1 MSKTITLANGVEMP
15 RVGMGVFQMTPEQA
29 ENATKWALEAGYRSI
44 DTAQGYNNEEAVGRG
59 LIASGLAREEV
70 FITTKVRAS
79 QLGYDATK
87 TAFYE
92 SLEKLQLDYIDLF
105 LIHWPKTGLY
115 NDAWRA
121 MEELYEAGKIKAIGV
136 SNFLPEH
143 LDQLLTT
150 AKIVPMINQIE
161 VHPMLNQAEARKYND
176 SLGIV
181 TEAYSPLGSGHL
193 LRHPALLE
201 LAEKY
206 GKTTAQLMIR
216 WEIQN
221 DILTIPKSVN
231 KDRITAN
238 FDAWDFNISAED
250 IEIINGLNENK
261 RVGTDP
267 HHFMEIFYGDMAQP
281 EYVLSDW
288 EKDLENKR

>member
-1 MSKTITLANGVEMP
+1 MSRTIKLANGIEMP
-15 RVGMGVFQMTPEQA
+15 RVGLGVFQMTPEQA
-29 ENATKWALEAGYRSI
+29 ENATKVALEAGYRSI
-44 DTAQGYNNEEAVGRG
+44 DTAQGYNNEEAVGGG
-59 LIASGLAREEV
+59 LIASSIPREEV

-79 QLGYDATK
+79 LLGYDTTK
-87 TAFYE
+87 AAFYE

-115 NDAWRA
+115 NEAWRA
-121 MEELYEAGKIKAIGV
+121 MEELYEAGKIRAIGV

-143 LDQLLTT
+143 LAQLLTT
-150 AKIVPMINQIE
+150 AKITPMINQIE
-161 VHPMLNQAEARKYND
+161 VHPMLSQVEARKHND
-176 SLGIV
+176 SLGII
-181 TEAYSPLGSGHL
+181 TEAYCPLGSGRL
-193 LRHPALLE
+193 LHHPELLK

-221 DILTIPKSVN
+221 NIVTIPKSVN
-231 KDRITAN
+231 QDRIKSN
-238 FDAWDFNISAED
+238 FDVWDFEISAGD

-267 HHFMEIFYGDMAQP
+267 HHFMEIFYGDMKQP
-281 EYVLSDW
+281 DYVLSDW
-288 EKDLENKR
+288 EKELEK

>member
-1 MSKTITLANGVEMP
+1 MNRTITLANGVEMP
-15 RVGMGVFQMTPEQA
+15 RVGMGVFQMTPDQA

-44 DTAQGYNNEEAVGRG
+44 DTAQGYNNEEAVGKG
-59 LIASGLAREEV
+59 LIASGVPREEV

-79 QLGYDATK
+79 QLGYEATK
-87 TAFYE
+87 AAFYE
-92 SLEKLQLDYIDLF
+92 SLEKLQLNYIDLF

-115 NDAWRA
+115 NDAWRV
-121 MEELYEAGKIKAIGV
+121 MEELYEAGKIRAIGV

-150 AKIVPMINQIE
+150 AKITPMINQIE
-161 VHPMLNQAEARKYND
+161 VHPMLTQVAERQYNN
-176 SLGIV
+176 SLGII
-181 TEAYSPLGSGHL
+181 TEAYCPLGSGRL
-193 LRHPALLE
+193 LSHPALLK

-221 DILTIPKSVN
+221 DIVTIPKSVN
-231 KDRITAN
+231 HDRIKAN
-238 FDAWDFNISAED
+238 FDVWDFEISED
-250 IEIINGLNENK
+250 DIQLINDLNENK

-267 HHFMEIFYGDMAQP
+267 HHFMEIFYGDKKQP
-281 EYVLSDW
+281 DYILSDW
-288 EKDLENKR
+288 EKVLE

>member
-1 MSKTITLANGVEMP
+1 MNKTITLANGTVMP

-29 ENATKWALEAGYRSI
+29 ENATKWALESGYRSI

-59 LIASGLAREEV
+59 LIASGVPREEV

-79 QLGYDATK
+79 QLGYEATK
-87 TAFYE
+87 AAFHE
-92 SLEKLQLDYIDLF
+92 SLEKLQLNYIDLF

-121 MEELYEAGKIKAIGV
+121 MEELYEAGKIRAIGV

-150 AKIVPMINQIE
+150 AKITPMINQIE
-161 VHPMLNQAEARKYND
+161 VHPMLTQVEARKYNA

-181 TEAYSPLGSGHL
+181 TEAYCPLGSGRL
-193 LRHPALLE
+193 LRHPVLLK

-221 DILTIPKSVN
+221 DIVTIPKSVN
-231 KDRITAN
+231 QDRIKSN
-238 FDAWDFNISAED
+238 FDVWDFDISDAD
-250 IEIINGLNENK
+250 IAVINSLNENK

-288 EKDLENKR
+288 EKALEK

>member
-1 MSKTITLANGVEMP
+1 MNRTITLANGVEMP
-15 RVGMGVFQMTPEQA
+15 RVGMGVFQMTPDQA

-44 DTAQGYNNEEAVGRG
+44 DTAQGYNNEEAVGKG
-59 LIASGLAREEV
+59 LIASGVPREEV

-79 QLGYDATK
+79 QLGYEATK
-87 TAFYE
+87 AAFYA
-92 SLEKLQLDYIDLF
+92 SLEKLQLNYIDLF

-115 NDAWRA
+115 NDAWRV
-121 MEELYEAGKIKAIGV
+121 MEELYEAGKIRAIGV

-150 AKIVPMINQIE
+150 AKITPMINQIE
-161 VHPMLNQAEARKYND
+161 VHPMLTQVAERQYND

-181 TEAYSPLGSGHL
+181 TEAYCPLGSGRL
-193 LRHPALLE
+193 LRHPALLK

-221 DILTIPKSVN
+221 DIVTIPKSVN
-231 KDRITAN
+231 HDRIKAN
-238 FDAWDFNISAED
+238 FDVWDFEISED
-250 IEIINGLNENK
+250 DIQLINALNENK

-267 HHFMEIFYGDMAQP
+267 HHFMEIFYGDKKQP
-281 EYVLSDW
+281 DYILSDW
-288 EKDLENKR
+288 EKALEQ

>member
-1 MSKTITLANGVEMP
+1 MNRTITLANGVEMP
-15 RVGMGVFQMTPEQA
+15 RVGMGVFQMTPDQA

-44 DTAQGYNNEEAVGRG
+44 DTAQGYNNEEAVGKG
-59 LIASGLAREEV
+59 LIASGVPREEV

-79 QLGYDATK
+79 QLGYEATK
-87 TAFYE
+87 AAFYA
-92 SLEKLQLDYIDLF
+92 SLEKLQLNYIDLF

-115 NDAWRA
+115 NDAWRV
-121 MEELYEAGKIKAIGV
+121 MEELYEAGKIRAIGV

-150 AKIVPMINQIE
+150 AKITPMINQIE
-161 VHPMLNQAEARKYND
+161 VHPMLTQVAERQYND

-181 TEAYSPLGSGHL
+181 TEAYCPLGSGRL
-193 LRHPALLE
+193 LRHPALLK
-201 LAEKY
+201 LAGKY

-221 DILTIPKSVN
+221 DIVTIPKSVN
-231 KDRITAN
+231 QDRIKAN
-238 FDAWDFNISAED
+238 FDVWDFEISED
-250 IEIINGLNENK
+250 DIQLINALNENK

-267 HHFMEIFYGDMAQP
+267 HHFMGIFYGDKKQP
-281 EYVLSDW
+281 DYILSDW
-288 EKDLENKR
+288 EKALE

>member
-1 MSKTITLANGVEMP
+1 MSRTIKLANGIEMP
-15 RVGMGVFQMTPEQA
+15 RVGLGVFQMTPEQA
-29 ENATKWALEAGYRSI
+29 ENATKVALEAGYRSI

-59 LIASGLAREEV
+59 LIASGIPREEV

-79 QLGYDATK
+79 LLGYDTTK
-87 TAFYE
+87 AAFYE

-115 NDAWRA
+115 NEAWRA
-121 MEELYEAGKIKAIGV
+121 MEELYEAGKIRAIGV

-143 LDQLLTT
+143 LAQLLTT
-150 AKIVPMINQIE
+150 AKITPMINQIE
-161 VHPMLNQAEARKYND
+161 VHPMLSQVEARKHND
-176 SLGIV
+176 SLGII
-181 TEAYSPLGSGHL
+181 TEAYCPLGSGRL
-193 LRHPALLE
+193 LHHPELLK

-221 DILTIPKSVN
+221 NIVTIPKSVN
-231 KDRITAN
+231 QDRIKSN
-238 FDAWDFNISAED
+238 FDVWDFEISAGD

-267 HHFMEIFYGDMAQP
+267 HHFMEIFYGDMKLP
-281 EYVLSDW
+281 DYVLSDW
-288 EKDLENKR
+288 EKELEK

>member
-1 MSKTITLANGVEMP
+1 MSRTIKLANGIEMP
-15 RVGMGVFQMTPEQA
+15 RVGLGVFQMTPEQA
-29 ENATKWALEAGYRSI
+29 ENATKGALEAGYRSI

-59 LIASGLAREEV
+59 LIASGIPREEV

-79 QLGYDATK
+79 LLGYDTTK
-87 TAFYE
+87 AAFYE

-115 NDAWRA
+115 NEAWRA
-121 MEELYEAGKIKAIGV
+121 MEELYEAGKIRAIGV

-143 LDQLLTT
+143 LAQLLTT
-150 AKIVPMINQIE
+150 AKITPMINQIE
-161 VHPMLNQAEARKYND
+161 VHPMLSQVEARKHND
-176 SLGIV
+176 SLGII
-181 TEAYSPLGSGHL
+181 TEAYCPLGSGRL
-193 LRHPALLE
+193 LHHPELLK

-221 DILTIPKSVN
+221 NIVTIPKSVN
-231 KDRITAN
+231 QDRIKSN
-238 FDAWDFNISAED
+238 FDVWDFEISAGD

-267 HHFMEIFYGDMAQP
+267 HHFMEIFYGDMKLP
-281 EYVLSDW
+281 DYVLSDW
-288 EKDLENKR
+288 EKELEK

>member
-1 MSKTITLANGVEMP
+1 MNRTITLANGVEMP
-15 RVGMGVFQMTPEQA
+15 RVGMGVFQMTPDQA

-44 DTAQGYNNEEAVGRG
+44 DTAQGYNNEEAVGKG
-59 LIASGLAREEV
+59 LIASGVPREEV

-79 QLGYDATK
+79 QLGYEATK
-87 TAFYE
+87 AAFYE
-92 SLEKLQLDYIDLF
+92 SLEKLQLNYIDLF

-115 NDAWRA
+115 NDAWRV
-121 MEELYEAGKIKAIGV
+121 MEELYEAGKIRAIGV

-150 AKIVPMINQIE
+150 AKITPMINQIE
-161 VHPMLNQAEARKYND
+161 VHPMLTQVAERQYND

-181 TEAYSPLGSGHL
+181 TEAYCPLGSGRL
-193 LRHPALLE
+193 LRHPSLLK
-201 LAEKY
+201 LAKKY

-221 DILTIPKSVN
+221 DIVTIPKSVN
-231 KDRITAN
+231 QDRIKAN
-238 FDAWDFNISAED
+238 FDVWDFEISED
-250 IEIINGLNENK
+250 DIQLINALNENK

-267 HHFMEIFYGDMAQP
+267 HHFMEIFYGDKKQP
-281 EYVLSDW
+281 DYILSDW
-288 EKDLENKR
+288 EKALEQ